1 MCLKGEDDNVL
12 KVALESEKEMY
23 LNKYDDMI
31 ITVVNKKIHLKD
43 IKCWCTKKAEYEREK
58 GENKDAESIK

>member
-23 LNKYDDMI
+23 PNKYDDMI
-31 ITVVNKKIHLKD
+31 IMVVNKKIHLKD
-43 IKCWCTKKAEYEREK
+43 IKC
-58 GENKDAESIK
+58 